1 MVEYK
6 GTKMILENTYA
17 LSLKKAITNLLGAR
31 LNFHEK
37 LFSKR
42 KNPIRPAMKFP
53 IETAK
58 IAITISSDFFTKN
71 IISKNEMH
79 FEMKVTTVIERIF
92 CMP

>member
-1 MVEYK
+1 
-6 GTKMILENTYA
+6 MILENTYA

-37 LFSKR
+37 LFNKR
-42 KNPIRPAMKFP
+42 KKPIRPEMKFP

-58 IAITISSDFFTKN
+58 TAITISSDFFTKK

-79 FEMKVTTVIERIF
+79 FEIKVTTVIERIF